1 MHIGIVGGL
10 DRLEERL
17 RTLAKG
23 QGHEIEV
30 HAGVASGPALHR
42 LKNMVERADLL
53 LIVTEVN
60 SHFAVIQTRK
70 LAKEAGRPVLILR
83 KLGVSKL
90 RDLLNVRL
98 PSQTAQLQAS

>member
-17 RTLAKG
+17 RHVAHDA
-23 QGHEIEV
+23 GHELEV
-30 HAGVASGPALHR
+30 HAGVASGPAYHR
-42 LKNMVERADLL
+42 LKNLVERSDVLV
-53 LIVTEVN
+53 IVTDVN

-70 LAKEAGRPVLILR
+70 LAKEAGRPVVLLR

-90 RDLLNVRL
+90 KDLLSRRL
-98 PSQTAQLQAS
+98 ESKTALAAA

>member
-17 RTLAKG
+17 RTLAES
-23 QGHEIEV
+23 QGHELEV
-30 HAGVASGPALHR
+30 HAGVASGPAFHR
-42 LKNMVERADLL
+42 LKSMVERSDLL
-53 LIVTEVN
+53 VIVTDVN

-70 LAKEAGRPVLILR
+70 LAKEAGRPVVLLR

-90 RDLLNVRL
+90 RELLDPRL
-98 PSQTAQLQAS
+98 SSQTEHLHAA

>member
-17 RTLAKG
+17 RGVAKDA
-23 QGHEIEV
+23 GHDLEV
-30 HAGVASGPALHR
+30 HAGVASGPAFNR

-53 LIVTEVN
+53 VIVTDVN

-70 LAKEAGRPVLILR
+70 LAREAGRPVVLLR

-90 RDLLNVRL
+90 RDLLHERL
-98 PSQTAQLQAS
+98 ESRTAMAA

>member
-23 QGHEIEV
+23 AVHELEV
-30 HAGVASGPALHR
+30 HAGVAIGPSLHR

-53 LIVTEVN
+53 VVVTDVN

-70 LAKEAGRPVLILR
+70 LAKEAGRPVVLLR

-90 RDLLNVRL
+90 RDLLNARL
-98 PSQTAQLQAS
+98 PSQTQELQAA